1 MVFIDFAFGE
11 LAFPLFVAYR
21 GLDLASSQVG
31 SALSELNLL
40 LSEEDIGTDSI
51 PLILG
56 IGLHV
61 LIAILT
67 LDRGL
72 HLDRRSIGKPLA
84 AIISI
89 FHLRFIHLLAN
100 SLIFLVKFPQL
111 LRKIVKIQRVNLLL
125 TGLQLCCQVQP
136 LQFGLVDLLHNV
148 LVRLLPC
155 SLFLADVELIAAY

>member
-1 MVFIDFAFGE
+1 MVFIDFAFSE
-11 LAFPLFVAYR
+11 LAFPLLVSYGR
-21 GLDLASSQVG
+21 LDLASSQVG

-40 LSEEDIGTDSI
+40 LSEENIGTDSI
-51 PLILG
+51 SLILG

-72 HLDRRSIGKPLA
+72 HFDRRSIGKPLA

-89 FHLRFIHLLAN
+89 LHLRFIHLLAN

-111 LRKIVKIQRVNLLL
+111 LREIVKIQRVNILL
-125 TGLQLCCQVQP
+125 TCLQL
-136 LQFGLVDLLHNV
+136 
-148 LVRLLPC
+148 
-155 SLFLADVELIAAY
+155 